1 VVYVAVLRPEAATIV
16 AYLERKLSASEFL
29 ALQQKVDA
37 LYAAIRWLDEE
48 ERIRW
53 RQPCALL
60 DEDGTCSVYP
70 VRPLLCRGMTSIDP
84 ETCRQAIELLP
95 LGDAPP
101 VTVNLFQSF
110 LFNQAFIALA
120 RAMENAGLE
129 NRSMEMTA
137 AIKALL
143 DERHH

>member
-1 VVYVAVLRPEAATIV
+1 
-16 AYLERKLSASEFL
+16 
-29 ALQQKVDA
+29 
-37 LYAAIRWLDEE
+37 
-48 ERIRW
+48 
-53 RQPCALL
+53 
-60 DEDGTCSVYP
+60 
-70 VRPLLCRGMTSIDP
+70 MTSIDP
-84 ETCRQAIELLP
+84 ETCRQAIKLLP

-110 LFNQAFIALA
+110 LFNQAYIALA